1 MRTDIVLIESYC
13 RAVGGTSP
21 LSVAPPLVP
30 VPILLASERQR
41 IRDIIIGAPTSIDI
55 INAKAQGLPG
65 TYLVTYTLKLLCSV
79 TLFKAEYR
87 NHCLLRGT
95 VVVKPVSL
103 PFVLMCQ
110 RLGNDE
116 VGHVQGL

>member
-1 MRTDIVLIESYC
+1 MRTDVVLIESYC
-13 RAVGGTSP
+13 RAVGGTSL
-21 LSVAPPLVP
+21 LSVALPLVP

-41 IRDIIIGAPTSIDI
+41 IRDNIIGAPTSIDI

-65 TYLVTYTLKLLCSV
+65 TCLVTYTLKLLCSV

-87 NHCLLRGT
+87 NHCLLRST
-95 VVVKPVSL
+95 VVVKLVSL

-110 RLGNDE
+110 QLGNDK
-116 VGHVQGL
+116 VAYVQGL